1 VVPGQIQE
9 LQVDPVVAVVVE
21 ILEVLK
27 VVEELVHLVKEMQVE
42 QVGLTVKTQVQ
53 AAAEELAEQEVMV
66 NQETQEVAPVEMG

>member
-42 QVGLTVKTQVQ
+42 QVGLPIKTQVQ

>member
-1 VVPGQIQE
+1 M
-9 LQVDPVVAVVVE
+9 VAVVVE

-42 QVGLTVKTQVQ
+42 QVGLPIKTQVQ

>member
-1 VVPGQIQE
+1 MVPGQIQE